1 MTLASGR
8 AGCRV
13 FQSGLRLFLETGR
26 IEGFQIPKKEE
37 EYSAV
42 YVSLEHTDMSKP
54 EVMLVNGEVSNIT
67 AAQDFFASV
76 PDGCFNLVY
85 MSILE
90 KRNH

>member
-1 MTLASGR
+1 M
-8 AGCRV
+8 V
-13 FQSGLRLFLETGR
+13 F
-26 IEGFQIPKKEE
+26 KKENKIHHECPYLGSVCSWKLE
-37 EYSAV
+37 ESK
-42 YVSLEHTDMSKP
+42 VSKKRGRTQRCIRILSEHTDMSKP
-54 EVMLVNGEVSNIT
+54 EVMLMNGEVPNIT